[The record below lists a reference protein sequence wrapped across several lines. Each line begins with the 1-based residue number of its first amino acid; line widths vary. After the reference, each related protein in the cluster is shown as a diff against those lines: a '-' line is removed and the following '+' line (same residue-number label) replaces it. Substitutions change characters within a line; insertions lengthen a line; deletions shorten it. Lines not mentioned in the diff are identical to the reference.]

1 MPERFDPAGC
11 SCVSPAHFV
20 ILVYDSHGSFCS
32 CLQGGLSEAEQQP
45 DADLGKSVREGW
57 RNINPDSRAFGV
69 PSIRTDVAL
78 PKVRC
83 SYNTHTSWVDK
94 GWGPG
99 ITLSWPR

>member
-1 MPERFDPAGC
+1 MAF
-11 SCVSPAHFV
+11 
-20 ILVYDSHGSFCS
+20 FCS

-57 RNINPDSRAFGV
+57 RNINPDSRSFGV

-83 SYNTHTSWVDK
+83 SYTTQRLMGV
-94 GWGPG
+94 WGSG
-99 ITLSWPR
+99 IIFLWQYGAR